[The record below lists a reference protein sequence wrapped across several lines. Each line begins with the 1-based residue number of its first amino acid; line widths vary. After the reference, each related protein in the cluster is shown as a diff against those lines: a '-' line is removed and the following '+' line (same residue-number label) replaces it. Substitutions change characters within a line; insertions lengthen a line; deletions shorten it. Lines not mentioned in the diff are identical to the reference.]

1 MSLKK
6 NIKDI
11 IKITDEIE
19 QSKIHLH
26 NLEIKK
32 KVLTNFIINNDNLL
46 KNKKFSYNDT
56 RFIIKVD
63 KIKNDI
69 KIKKIKYYK
78 C

>member
-32 KVLTNFIINNDNLL
+32 KVLTNLIINNDNLL

-56 RFIIKVD
+56 RFFIKVD

>member
-1 MSLKK
+1 MNLKK

-32 KVLTNFIINNDNLL
+32 KVLTNLIINNDNLL

>member
-32 KVLTNFIINNDNLL
+32 KVLTNLIINNDNLL

>member
-6 NIKDI
+6 NIKDF

-19 QSKIHLH
+19 KSKIHLH

-32 KVLTNFIINNDNLL
+32 KVLTTFIINNDNLF
-46 KNKKFSYNDT
+46 KNKKYCYNDT
-56 RFIIKVD
+56 RFVIKVD

>member
-19 QSKIHLH
+19 QSKINLH

-32 KVLTNFIINNDNLL
+32 KVLTNLIINNDNLL

-56 RFIIKVD
+56 RFFIKVD